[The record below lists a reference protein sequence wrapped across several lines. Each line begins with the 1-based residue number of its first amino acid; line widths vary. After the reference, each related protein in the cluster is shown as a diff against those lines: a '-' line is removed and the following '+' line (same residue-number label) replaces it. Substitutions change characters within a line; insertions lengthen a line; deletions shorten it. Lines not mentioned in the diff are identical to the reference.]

1 MIADRTTV
9 RPSHRSNSGHTLIEV
24 MVASTLFVV
33 FIVGLY
39 DASAQFFSLLD
50 VQTGR
55 TDLLMEMNVARSR
68 LISDARDVSS
78 VTCVGSGVL
87 ELTTV
92 GGGPP
97 TTIEYKSDGEHL
109 VRWSSGENKD
119 YYVADNVALVECDDL
134 GGGNVTV
141 KLVFGEAPDVFA
153 LHIDLLEL

>member
-1 MIADRTTV
+1 MSSDMNAAR
-9 RPSHRSNSGHTLIEV
+9 RPRRSSSGHTLIEV

-55 TDLLMEMNVARSR
+55 TNLLMEMNVARSR
-68 LISDARDVSS
+68 LIADARNVSS

-134 GGGNVTV
+134 GSGNVTV

-153 LHIDLLEL
+153 LHVDLLEL